1 MIQAVEKFFS
11 IRSMVPQ
18 EGLRGDVPESRE
30 MYRRLGKIAIPS
42 VIEMVFMSIIGSV
55 DMVMLRW
62 LPDSK
67 AAIAAVGLAG
77 QPRLLTLALFFAF
90 NVGVTAIVARR
101 KGEGRR
107 EDANQALRNAIVL
120 VLAFSLVVSA
130 ITLMLSRPFVLLAGA
145 KEDTIEMCNG
155 YFRIMT
161 QFLPVS
167 ALTMCLNAAQRGV
180 GNTKT
185 TMYVNLTANLVN
197 VFLDIFMIYGL
208 RTGSGQVI
216 IPAMGVEGDAWATG
230 IGLCV
235 GLVMSIIF
243 ITRGSGRE
251 ETRFFKLSLRDD
263 WRLRRETVAPI
274 LDVGGN
280 ALVEQVSMRIGFF
293 AYAAIVAR
301 LGTDAV
307 AAHQVGM
314 QFLSLSFT
322 FGDGL
327 SVAATSLV
335 GQMLGQKRPDLAT
348 IYGKCG
354 QRIALCASLMIASVI
369 MLLRAPLVGIFLDPS
384 VPENAISFAMTMQV
398 LLVVGMFQPLQM
410 SNIVIV
416 GCLRGAGD
424 SFHVAKVMILCVVI
438 IRSLLSLV
446 AVYGLSLG
454 LVGAWSSALVDMC
467 VRLTLMYRRFQGG
480 AWQLKRI

>member
-1 MIQAVEKFFS
+1 
-11 IRSMVPQ
+11 MVPQ
-18 EGLRGDVPESRE
+18 EALRGEVPASRE
-30 MYRRLGKIAIPS
+30 MYRRLSVIAIPS

-67 AAIAAVGLAG
+67 TAIASVGLAG
-77 QPRLLTLALFFAF
+77 QPRLLTLALFFAL

-101 KGEGRR
+101 KGEGRQ
-107 EDANQALRNAIVL
+107 EDANRALRNSIVL
-120 VLAFSLVVSA
+120 VVALSLVVMA
-130 ITLMLSRPFVLLAGA
+130 VTLLLSRPFMLLAGA
-145 KEDTIEMCNG
+145 KEDTIEMSNG
-155 YFRIMT
+155 YFRIMA

-197 VFLDIFMIYGL
+197 VFLDAFMIYGL
-208 RTGSGQVI
+208 RTGDGRVI

-243 ITRGSGRE
+243 ILRKSRRE
-251 ETRFFKLSLRDD
+251 ETQFFKLSLKDD
-263 WRLRRETVAPI
+263 WRLHKETVMPI

-280 ALVEQVSMRIGFF
+280 ALIEQMAMRIGFF
-293 AYAAIVAR
+293 AYAAIIAR

-327 SVAATSLV
+327 SVAATTLV

-348 IYGKCG
+348 MYGKCG
-354 QRIALCASLMIASVI
+354 QRIAVCASIIIASIIV
-369 MLLRAPLVGIFLDPS
+369 LLRAPLISIFLDPTI
-384 VPENAISFAMTMQV
+384 PENVVPFALTMQV
-398 LLVVGMFQPLQM
+398 LIVVGMFQPLQM

-424 SFHVAKVMILCVVI
+424 SFNVAKIMILCVVM
-438 IRSLLSLV
+438 IRPLLSLV
-446 AVYGLSLG
+446 AINVFSFGLI
-454 LVGAWSSALVDMC
+454 GAWSSALIDMSI
-467 VRLTLMYRRFQGG
+467 RLTLMYRRFQGG
-480 AWQLKRI
+480 EWQLKRI